1 MWILEDT
8 RQQKGKHKQK
18 HQWWKANNINLKRS
32 KLLLGDYCL
41 PPAVVVDTKASLMEI
56 TQNLCGSQKE
66 KQRFTAECKLAQE
79 IGCRLVFLIE
89 TGQIKEL
96 DDLFG
101 RKIPLKSGQIIPG
114 MQVARAMS
122 VMSERYGVEF
132 RFCVGSKAAEVVKD
146 ILQEGKHAE

>member
-8 RQQKGKHKQK
+8 RQQKGKHNQK

-56 TQNLCGSQKE
+56 TQNLCGSRKE

-79 IGCRLVFLIE
+79 IGCKLVFLIE

-96 DDLFG
+96 DDLFE
-101 RKIPLKSGQIIPG
+101 RTIPLKSGQIIPG